1 MERIQ
6 YFRKYCSNK
15 VCGGTGEDDVYNF
28 VFQLHEHHLNIRQM
42 QVGSEFEM
50 PRHDILQVYV
60 LCEVSSA
67 EHFEYDSLFVHY
79 FFELPKG

>member
-1 MERIQ
+1 ML
-6 YFRKYCSNK
+6 K
-15 VCGGTGEDDVYNF
+15 VCGGTGEDDICNF

-50 PRHDILQVYV
+50 PRYDILQVYV
-60 LCEVSSA
+60 LGEVSSA
-67 EHFEYDSLFVHY
+67 KHFEYDNLFVHY